1 MIHFRTSFILS
12 ILLFL
17 SIDLLGYQA
26 QTENF
31 GKVKLTNGTV
41 LKTEILAIDL
51 QHNVTIGLPDNQ
63 QVTIP
68 HHQVYKIKAKGIRHF
83 GDLPEQKGFTGSI
96 SFGLLFGNSSENSGL
111 RAGVGINGVLGYQ
124 LSNLIG
130 LGLGAGAEFVNDLVI
145 APIYLRLDGQML
157 NSRVSPIYGVDF
169 GGSFA
174 WYTTKNFNEFDTVRG
189 GLILRPGLGVRF
201 RNMSNSLYFLV
212 SYQVQY
218 LTFESASSSSWW
230 QQDFVT
236 TEKRMMKNLKYTF
249 GIRF

>member
-1 MIHFRTSFILS
+1 MIHSRTGFILS

-17 SIDLLGYQA
+17 SIDILGYQA
-26 QTENF
+26 QIENF
-31 GKVKLTNGTV
+31 GKVKLKNGTV

-51 QHNVTIGLPDNQ
+51 QHNVTIGLPDSQ

-68 HHQVYKIKAKGIRHF
+68 HFQVYKIKAKGIRHF

-111 RAGVGINGVLGYQ
+111 RAGIAINGVIGYQ
-124 LSNLIG
+124 ITNLIG

-145 APIYLRLDGQML
+145 APLYLRFDGQML
-157 NSRVSPIYGVDF
+157 NSRVSPIYGIDF

-174 WYTTKNFNEFDTVRG
+174 WYTAENFNEFDAVRG
-189 GLILRPGLGVRF
+189 GWMLRPGLGVRF
-201 RNMSNSLYFLV
+201 RNLSNSLYFMV